1 MGLSP
6 GAEIR
11 ETMHK
16 PMNIIAAVGLALG
29 GALGLT
35 GAMVAQQNVQA
46 ILWAIDAAGI
56 VMASALLAVK
66 YFRTGN
72 DVVASGFLIFAIGE
86 GVLLSGT
93 AAGPAGSVPAFAA
106 GISLW
111 ATALLL
117 VSIPR
122 LFAVPVRILGLVS
135 AILFI
140 ITAARIF
147 WGEQLLPTS
156 APLPSYAYPL
166 LVATFI
172 GWIWTLWRDRA

>member
-1 MGLSP
+1 
-6 GAEIR
+6 
-11 ETMHK
+11 
-16 PMNIIAAVGLALG
+16 MNILAAVGLAFG
-29 GALGLT
+29 GALGLA

-66 YFRTGN
+66 YFRAGN
-72 DVVASGFLIFAIGE
+72 DVVASGFLVFATGE

-106 GISLW
+106 GASLW

-117 VSIPR
+117 ISIPR
-122 LFAVPVRILGLVS
+122 LFAAPIRLLGLVS

-147 WGEQLLPTS
+147 WGEQLLPT
-156 APLPSYAYPL
+156 
-166 LVATFI
+166 
-172 GWIWTLWRDRA
+172 